1 MPLTDHNN
9 KPIPMNG
16 KHPAH
21 DYFGTVIDVE
31 SDAYI
36 VTSNED
42 IVHPLNTER
51 YLLEV
56 KNAQLVRTGEY

>member
-1 MPLTDHNN
+1 
-9 KPIPMNG
+9 MNG

-21 DYFGTVIDVE
+21 DHFGTVIEAVG
-31 SDAYI
+31 DAYI

>member
-1 MPLTDHNN
+1 
-9 KPIPMNG
+9 MNG